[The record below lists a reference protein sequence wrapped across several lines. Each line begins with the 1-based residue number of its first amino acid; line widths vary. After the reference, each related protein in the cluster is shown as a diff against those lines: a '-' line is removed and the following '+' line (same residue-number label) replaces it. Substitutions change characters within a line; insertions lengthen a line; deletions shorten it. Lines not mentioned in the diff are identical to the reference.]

1 MKQGTDGVSESEIH
15 RRPKSVPDIAE
26 KVQSTLDK
34 GKSNSNHR
42 NSLGDSGGINL
53 ERPLRRPMPGPL
65 DPLRKNEGGEAAKS
79 LPHVVHMSIPEA
91 STRGEPLA
99 WQQRD
104 NGRKRSLV
112 SATWLARTALILTGL
127 ALAGIT
133 VGLYMQDGFSRS
145 LGFAGLLSAGYV
157 ALAFMLVRLRE
168 RKVEAEAALVENQ
181 LRFDMAFAGAR
192 CGIWDWDL
200 TANRVY
206 WSSAMFDMLGLRQP
220 SKRLSPSEIK
230 QLAHPEDVG
239 AIDDIIGA
247 ASRSSRS
254 YDTAFRL
261 RHADGSWVWVRAK
274 GQVWGGGRIA
284 GERLVGITIDITEQK
299 LAEARETDA
308 NDRLRDAIESIG
320 EAFALW
326 DNDNRLVT
334 ANSKFIEFLQIPEE
348 DIREGTTLEDVM
360 ELAGIGSDWPRA
372 GGLEE
377 SVWEIRLPGGRWLQI
392 SERPTYEGG
401 HVNVGTDITAIK
413 VQESALTTN
422 KSALEKTVRDLEAS
436 RLKLQHQA
444 RQLVD
449 LAEKY
454 AAEKT
459 RAETANRSK
468 SEFLANMSHEL
479 RTPLNAIIGFSEIME
494 GNMFGPLGSPKY
506 VEYAHDI
513 HSSGQHLLE
522 LINDILDMSKIE
534 AGRMTLEKQ
543 PTDLA
548 KVIDE
553 SLRLVSG
560 RAEIAAVKVLNE
572 ASALPQIDVD
582 KRAIKQVLLNLL
594 SNAIKF
600 TPAGGDIRIKSN
612 VLNDQ
617 IFLTVEDSGIGIPA
631 HALPKIGRPFEQV
644 ENQHSKKHKGTGL
657 GLALSRSL
665 VEMHGGTL
673 KIESTEGVGT
683 RVTFTLPL

>member
-1 MKQGTDGVSESEIH
+1 MH
-15 RRPKSVPDIAE
+15 RFPKSDPA
-26 KVQSTLDK
+26 TLDK
-34 GKSNSNHR
+34 GGPALDKGKFNSNHR
-42 NSLGDSGGINL
+42 ISMADSVGTSS
-53 ERPLRRPMPGPL
+53 ERPLRRSMPGPL
-65 DPLRKNEGGEAAKS
+65 DPSRQYEGGEAES
-79 LPHVVHMSIPEA
+79 GLPHVVQMSIPEA
-91 STRGEPLA
+91 STRADTLA
-99 WQQRD
+99 WQQRAVGR
-104 NGRKRSLV
+104 GRKPV
-112 SATWLARTALILTGL
+112 PAAWIARTVLALTGV
-127 ALAGIT
+127 ALGAIT
-133 VGLYMQDGFSRS
+133 VTLYVQDGFSRS
-145 LGFAGLLSAGYV
+145 LGFAGMLSVGYV
-157 ALAFMLVRLRE
+157 ALAYMLVHLRE
-168 RKVEAEAALVENQ
+168 RRVEAEAALVENQ

-230 QLAHPEDVG
+230 SLAHPDDAY

-247 ASRSSRS
+247 ASRPSRS

-274 GQVWGGGRIA
+274 GQVWGGGRIS

-299 LAEARETDA
+299 LAEAREHDA

-326 DNDNRLVT
+326 DDDNRLVT
-334 ANSKFIEFLQIPEE
+334 ANSKFIEFLQLPGEGIA
-348 DIREGTTLEDVM
+348 EGTTLEDVM
-360 ELAGIGSDWPRA
+360 AEAGIGSDWPRA

-392 SERPTYEGG
+392 SERPTKSGG
-401 HVNVGTDITAIK
+401 HVNVGTDITPIK

-454 AAEKT
+454 ASEKT
-459 RAETANRSK
+459 RAESANRSK

-494 GNMFGPLGSPKY
+494 ASMFGPLGSPKY
-506 VEYAHDI
+506 SEYAHDI

-548 KVIDE
+548 TVIDE

-560 RAEIAAVKVLNE
+560 RAEIASVKVLNE
-572 ASALPQIDVD
+572 AEALPRIEAD

-600 TPAGGDIRIKSN
+600 TPAGGDIRVRSAADDQN
-612 VLNDQ
+612 VS
-617 IFLTVEDSGIGIPA
+617 ISVEDSGIGIPA

-644 ENQHSKKHKGTGL
+644 ESQHSKKHKGTGL

-665 VEMHGGTL
+665 VELHGGSL

-683 RVTFTLPL
+683 RVTFTLPI

>member
-1 MKQGTDGVSESEIH
+1 MYRFSKTDPNGTRKG
-15 RRPKSVPDIAE
+15 
-26 KVQSTLDK
+26 QSTLDK
-34 GKSNSNHR
+34 VKPNLNHQNSSADSNGAGS
-42 NSLGDSGGINL
+42 
-53 ERPLRRPMPGPL
+53 ERPVRRVSPAPL
-65 DPLRKNEGGEAAKS
+65 DPARPLDGGEAGKS
-79 LPHVVHMSIPEA
+79 PPRNVQMSTPEA
-91 STRGEPLA
+91 TAQGKTAIWQSEPKAPLITSKWA
-99 WQQRD
+99 LRLT
-104 NGRKRSLV
+104 LV
-112 SATWLARTALILTGL
+112 LTGI
-127 ALAGIT
+127 ALGAIN
-133 VGLYMQDGFSRS
+133 VALYQQDGFSRA
-145 LGFAGLLSAGYV
+145 LGFAALLSLGYV
-157 ALAFMLVRLRE
+157 FLAAMLVSLRA
-168 RKVEAEAALVENQ
+168 RNARAEAALVENQ

-220 SKRLSPSEIK
+220 SKRLSPGEIK
-230 QLAHPEDVG
+230 QLTHPEDVS
-239 AIDDIIGA
+239 AIDEIIGA
-247 ASRSSRS
+247 ASRASRS

-261 RHADGSWVWVRAK
+261 RHAEGGYVWVRAK
-274 GQVWGGGRIA
+274 GQVWGGGRMA

-299 LAEARETDA
+299 LAEAREHDA

-326 DNDNRLVT
+326 DADNRLVT
-334 ANSKFIEFLQIPEE
+334 ANHKFAEFLQLPAHSIA
-348 DIREGTTLEDVM
+348 EGATLEQVM
-360 ELAGIGSDWPRA
+360 EEAGIGSDWPRA

-392 SERPTYEGG
+392 SERPTQAGG
-401 HVNVGTDITAIK
+401 HVNVGTDITPIK
-413 VQESALTTN
+413 VQESALTNN

-459 RAETANRSK
+459 RAESANRSK

-494 GNMFGPLGSPKY
+494 GGMFGPLGAPKY

-560 RAEIAAVKVLNE
+560 RAEIASVKVVDNSHDLPTLE
-572 ASALPQIDVD
+572 AD
-582 KRAIKQVLLNLL
+582 KRAIKQVMLNLL

-600 TPAGGDIRIKSN
+600 TPAGGTIEVESVTEPGMVAI
-612 VLNDQ
+612 
-617 IFLTVEDSGIGIPA
+617 TVADSGIGIPA

-644 ENQHSKKHKGTGL
+644 ESQHSKKHKGTGL

-673 KIESTEGVGT
+673 KIASTEGVGT
-683 RVTFTLPL
+683 QVTFTLPV

>member
-1 MKQGTDGVSESEIH
+1 MYRFSKTGSKADKKG
-15 RRPKSVPDIAE
+15 
-26 KVQSTLDK
+26 QSKLDK
-34 GKSNSNHR
+34 GKPNLNHR
-42 NSLGDSGGINL
+42 NSGVDSNGANA
-53 ERPLRRPMPGPL
+53 ERPVRRSAPAPL
-65 DPLRKNEGGEAAKS
+65 DTTRPHQGDEADSS
-79 LPHVVHMSIPEA
+79 LPHMAQMSIPDA
-91 STRGEPLA
+91 STRGEPVA
-99 WQQRD
+99 WQQVHKS
-104 NGRKRSLV
+104 KRSLV
-112 SATWLARTALILTGL
+112 SAKWGIRLTLVLTAI
-127 ALAGIT
+127 ALGAINIA
-133 VGLYMQDGFSRS
+133 LYQQDGFSRALGFSALLS
-145 LGFAGLLSAGYV
+145 LGYV
-157 ALAFMLVRLRE
+157 FLATMLVSLRA
-168 RKVEAEAALVENQ
+168 RNARAEAALIENQ

-220 SKRLSPSEIK
+220 SKRLSPGEIK
-230 QLAHPEDVG
+230 QLAHPDDVS

-247 ASRSSRS
+247 ASRASRS

-261 RHADGSWVWVRAK
+261 RHAEGGYVWVRAK
-274 GQVWGGGRIA
+274 GQVWGGGRMA

-299 LAEARETDA
+299 LAEAREHDA

-326 DNDNRLVT
+326 DADNRLVT
-334 ANSKFIEFLQIPEE
+334 ANHKFAEFLQLPVQAIA
-348 DIREGTTLEDVM
+348 EGATLEQVM
-360 ELAGIGSDWPRA
+360 EEAGIGSDWPRA

-392 SERPTYEGG
+392 SERPTQAGG

-459 RAETANRSK
+459 RAESANRSK

-494 GNMFGPLGSPKY
+494 GGMFGPLGAPKY

-543 PTDLA
+543 TTDLSR
-548 KVIDE
+548 VIDE

-560 RAEIAAVKVLNE
+560 RAEIASVKVIDDTHDLPDVE
-572 ASALPQIDVD
+572 AD

-600 TPAGGDIRIKSN
+600 TPVGGDIHVTSSTSDRMVTIS
-612 VLNDQ
+612 VTD
-617 IFLTVEDSGIGIPA
+617 TGIGIPA

-644 ENQHSKKHKGTGL
+644 ESQHSKKHKGTGL

-683 RVTFTLPL
+683 KVSFTLPV

>member
-1 MKQGTDGVSESEIH
+1 MSLPSESQMY
-15 RRPKSVPDIAE
+15 RSAKSGEPA
-26 KVQSTLDK
+26 LDK
-34 GKSNSNHR
+34 GRAGPNHR
-42 NSLGDSGGINL
+42 HASTDSLGTAADRSG
-53 ERPLRRPMPGPL
+53 RRPVPGPL
-65 DPLRKNEGGEAAKS
+65 EPRAAGAQEADSAS
-79 LPHVVHMSIPEA
+79 PEMVQSSMSDA
-91 STRGEPLA
+91 STRTESPA
-99 WQQRD
+99 WQRA
-104 NGRKRSLV
+104 RRRPSLPAGLMARV
-112 SATWLARTALILTGL
+112 TVAIASVALLAVDVALYL
-127 ALAGIT
+127 
-133 VGLYMQDGFSRS
+133 QDGFSRA
-145 LGFAGLLSAGYV
+145 LGFAALLSVGYI
-157 ALAFMLVRLRE
+157 ALALTLVRLRE
-168 RKVEAEAALVENQ
+168 RKAEAEAALVENQ

-206 WSSAMFDMLGLRQP
+206 WSAAMFDMLGLRQP
-220 SKRLSPSEIK
+220 SKRLSPAEIK
-230 QLAHPEDVG
+230 SLAHPDDAQ
-239 AIDDIIGA
+239 AIDEIIGA
-247 ASRSSRS
+247 ASRPSRS

-261 RHADGSWVWVRAK
+261 RHADGSWVWVNAK
-274 GQVWGGGRIA
+274 GQVWGGGRMA

-299 LAEARETDA
+299 LAEAREREAT
-308 NDRLRDAIESIG
+308 DRLVDAIESIG

-326 DNDNRLVT
+326 DHDNRLVT
-334 ANSKFIEFLQIPEE
+334 ANSKFVEFLNLPQGGIASGAALDE
-348 DIREGTTLEDVM
+348 VM
-360 ELAGIGSDWPRA
+360 AEAGIGADWPRA

-377 SVWEIRLPGGRWLQI
+377 CVWEIRLPSGRWLQI
-392 SERPTYEGG
+392 SERPTQSGG

-413 VQESALTTN
+413 GQESALTQN

-459 RAETANRSK
+459 RAEAANRSK

-479 RTPLNAIIGFSEIME
+479 RTPLNAIIGFSEMME
-494 GNMFGPLGSPKY
+494 TGLFGPLGSPKY
-506 VEYAHDI
+506 TEYAHDI

-543 PTDLA
+543 PTDLST
-548 KVIDE
+548 VIEE

-560 RAEIAAVKVLNE
+560 RAEIASVKVVNE
-572 ASALPQIDVD
+572 VGALPKVEAD
-582 KRAIKQVLLNLL
+582 KRAIKQVMLNLL

-600 TPAGGDIRIKSN
+600 TPAGGTISVKGGADGAVVR
-612 VLNDQ
+612 LA
-617 IFLTVEDSGIGIPA
+617 VEDTGIGIPA

-644 ENQHSKKHKGTGL
+644 ESQHSKKHKGTGL

-665 VEMHGGTL
+665 VELHGGSL
-673 KIESTEGVGT
+673 SIESTEGVGT
-683 RVTFTLPL
+683 RVTFTLPV

>member
-1 MKQGTDGVSESEIH
+1 MHRFSKSDLAAQGKG
-15 RRPKSVPDIAE
+15 PPM
-26 KVQSTLDK
+26 LDK
-34 GKSNSNHR
+34 GRPNSNHR
-42 NSLGDSGGINL
+42 ISNNDSAEASA
-53 ERPLRRPMPGPL
+53 ERPVRRLMPGPL
-65 DPLRKNEGGEAAKS
+65 DSAKQIEEGVADTGP
-79 LPHVVHMSIPEA
+79 PHVVQMSIPEA
-91 STRGEPLA
+91 SIRAETMA
-99 WQQRD
+99 WQERTA
-104 NGRKRSLV
+104 GRNRSSMPSV
-112 SATWLARTALILTGL
+112 WIARTALVLSGL
-127 ALAGIT
+127 ALAAIAT
-133 VGLYMQDGFSRS
+133 ALYLQDGFSRA
-145 LGFAGLLSAGYV
+145 LGFAAMLSVGYV
-157 ALAFMLVRLRE
+157 VLAYLLVHLRE
-168 RKVEAEAALVENQ
+168 RRVDAETALVENQ

-230 QLAHPEDVG
+230 SLAHPEDVQ

-247 ASRSSRS
+247 ASRPSRS

-261 RHADGSWVWVRAK
+261 RHSDGSWVWVRAK
-274 GQVWGGGRIA
+274 GQVWGGGRIS

-299 LAEARETDA
+299 LAEAREHDA

-334 ANSKFIEFLQIPEE
+334 ANSKFAEFLQLPGDGIA
-348 DIREGTTLEDVM
+348 EGTTLEDVM
-360 ELAGIGSDWPRA
+360 AEAGIGSDWPRA

-392 SERPTYEGG
+392 SERPTNGGG
-401 HVNVGTDITAIK
+401 HVNVGTDITPIK

-459 RAETANRSK
+459 RAESANRSK

-494 GNMFGPLGSPKY
+494 ASMFGPLGSAKY

-522 LINDILDMSKIE
+522 LINDILDLSKIE

-548 KVIDE
+548 TVIEE

-560 RAEIAAVKVLNE
+560 RAEIASVKVLNE
-572 ASALPQIDVD
+572 ASALPHIEAD

-600 TPAGGDIRIKSN
+600 TPAGGIIRVHSMADSQNITIS
-612 VLNDQ
+612 
-617 IFLTVEDSGIGIPA
+617 VEDSGIGIPA

-644 ENQHSKKHKGTGL
+644 ESQHSKKHKGTGL

-665 VEMHGGTL
+665 VEMHGGSL

-683 RVTFTLPL
+683 RVTFTLPAE

>member
-1 MKQGTDGVSESEIH
+1 MA
-15 RRPKSVPDIAE
+15 AE
-26 KVQSTLDK
+26 RTV
-34 GKSNSNHR
+34 
-42 NSLGDSGGINL
+42 
-53 ERPLRRPMPGPL
+53 RRPMPGPL
-65 DPLRKNEGGEAAKS
+65 ERRPDGRDADGASPELVHQSMSDASMRSESPAWQKRPQRRS
-79 LPHVVHMSIPEA
+79 LPVTVM
-91 STRGEPLA
+91 
-99 WQQRD
+99 
-104 NGRKRSLV
+104 
-112 SATWLARTALILTGL
+112 ARTAVALTGA
-127 ALAGIT
+127 ALIGVDVAIY
-133 VGLYMQDGFSRS
+133 LEDGFSRALAFS
-145 LGFAGLLSAGYV
+145 GLLSAGYL
-157 ALAFMLVRLRE
+157 ALTYMLVRLRE
-168 RKVEAEAALVENQ
+168 RKAEAEAALVENQ

-220 SKRLSPSEIK
+220 SKRLSPAEIK
-230 QLAHPEDVG
+230 SLAHPDDAA
-239 AIDDIIGA
+239 AIDEIIGA
-247 ASRSSRS
+247 ASRASRS
-254 YDTAFRL
+254 YDTVFRL
-261 RHADGSWVWVRAK
+261 RHADGSWVWVNAK
-274 GQVWGGGRIA
+274 GQVWGGGRMA

-299 LAEARETDA
+299 LAEAREREAT
-308 NDRLRDAIESIG
+308 DRLVDAIESIG

-326 DNDNRLVT
+326 DHDNRLVT
-334 ANSKFIEFLQIPEE
+334 ANSKFAEFLNLHTESIAP
-348 DIREGTTLEDVM
+348 GATLEQVM
-360 ELAGIGSDWPRA
+360 ADAGIGSDWPRA

-377 SVWEIRLPGGRWLQI
+377 SVWEIRLPSGRWLQI
-392 SERPTYEGG
+392 SERPTQSGG

-413 VQESALTTN
+413 VQESALTQN

-459 RAETANRSK
+459 RAESANRSK

-479 RTPLNAIIGFSEIME
+479 RTPLNAIIGFSEMME
-494 GNMFGPLGSPKY
+494 TQMFGPLGSAKY
-506 VEYAHDI
+506 SEYAHDI
-513 HSSGQHLLE
+513 RSSGQHLLE

-543 PTDLA
+543 PTDLGV
-548 KVIDE
+548 VIEE

-560 RAEIAAVKVLNE
+560 RAEIASVKVVNE
-572 ASALPQIDVD
+572 VGALPKVDAD

-600 TPAGGDIRIKSN
+600 TPAGGTITVRGGTQGHAVALS
-612 VLNDQ
+612 
-617 IFLTVEDSGIGIPA
+617 VEDTGIGIPA

-644 ENQHSKKHKGTGL
+644 ESQHSKKHKGTGL

-665 VEMHGGTL
+665 VELHGGSL
-673 KIESTEGVGT
+673 AIESTEGVGT
-683 RVTFTLPL
+683 RVTFTLPA

>member
-1 MKQGTDGVSESEIH
+1 MH
-15 RRPKSVPDIAE
+15 RIPKSEGETLANGQTP
-26 KVQSTLDK
+26 LDK

-42 NSLGDSGGINL
+42 ISFGDSGGIRA
-53 ERPLRRPMPGPL
+53 ERPVRRTSPAPL
-65 DPLRKNEGGEAAKS
+65 DMTRSGDGPKGES
-79 LPHVVHMSIPEA
+79 RQPHMVQMSIPEA

-99 WQQRD
+99 WQQRELAP
-104 NGRKRSLV
+104 RRSFISSTWVARSALV
-112 SATWLARTALILTGL
+112 LTGI
-127 ALAGIT
+127 ALFGIT
-133 VGLYMQDGFSRS
+133 AYLYMQEGFSRP
-145 LGFAGLLSAGYV
+145 LFFAGGLSVGYV
-157 ALAFMLVRLRE
+157 ALATLLVRLRE
-168 RKVEAEAALVENQ
+168 SKKAAEAALVENQ

-230 QLAHPEDVG
+230 QLAHPEDVS

-247 ASRSSRS
+247 ASRPSRS

-274 GQVWGGGRIA
+274 GQVWGGGRIS

-299 LAEARETDA
+299 LAEAREHGA

-334 ANSKFIEFLQIPEE
+334 ANSKFIEFLQLPDQSIA
-348 DIREGTTLEDVM
+348 EGTTLEDVM
-360 ELAGIGSDWPRA
+360 ALAGIGTDWPRA

-392 SERPTYEGG
+392 SERPTSEGG

-459 RAETANRSK
+459 RAESANRSK

-494 GNMFGPLGSPKY
+494 GGMFGPLGSPKY

-560 RAEIAAVKVLNE
+560 RAEIADVKVIN
-572 ASALPQIDVD
+572 ASTALPEIESD

-600 TPAGGDIRIKSN
+600 TPAGGDIRIESGASDEM
-612 VLNDQ
+612 VTLS
-617 IFLTVEDSGIGIPA
+617 VVDSGIGIPA

-644 ENQHSKKHKGTGL
+644 ESQHSKKHKGTGL

-683 RVTFTLPL
+683 RVTFTLPK

>member
-1 MKQGTDGVSESEIH
+1 MYRT
-15 RRPKSVPDIAE
+15 PKIEPDQAAS
-26 KVQSTLDK
+26 VQSTLDN
-34 GKSNSNHR
+34 GRPNSNHR
-42 NSLGDSGGINL
+42 NSFGDSGVTGA
-53 ERPLRRPMPGPL
+53 ERAFRRPNPVPP
-65 DPLRKNEGGEAAKS
+65 DPARHSETSEAESGLR
-79 LPHVVHMSIPEA
+79 HVVQMSIPDA
-91 STRGEPLA
+91 SPRAEPLA
-99 WQQRD
+99 WQQRGPD
-104 NGRKRSLV
+104 ERRSLI
-112 SATWLARTALILTGL
+112 SATWVARTALII
-127 ALAGIT
+127 AGIALFAVT
-133 VGLYMQDGFSRS
+133 AALYLQDGFSRS
-145 LGFAGLLSAGYV
+145 LGFAAALSLGYV
-157 ALAFMLVRLRE
+157 ALATMLVRLRE

-206 WSSAMFDMLGLRQP
+206 WSSAMFDMLGMRQP
-220 SKRLSPSEIK
+220 AKRLSPSEIK
-230 QLAHPEDVG
+230 QLAHRDDMS

-247 ASRSSRS
+247 ASRPSRS

-261 RHADGSWVWVRAK
+261 RHTDGSWVWVRAK
-274 GQVWGGGRIA
+274 GQVWGGGRIS

-299 LAEARETDA
+299 LAEAREHGA

-334 ANSKFIEFLQIPEE
+334 ANSKFIEFLQLPDQSIA
-348 DIREGTTLEDVM
+348 EGTTLEDVM
-360 ELAGIGSDWPRA
+360 AQAGIGSDWPRA

-392 SERPTYEGG
+392 SERPTSEGG

-459 RAETANRSK
+459 RAESANRSK

-494 GNMFGPLGSPKY
+494 GGMFGPLGSPKY
-506 VEYAHDI
+506 VEYSHDI

-543 PTDLA
+543 STDLT

-560 RAEIAAVKVLNE
+560 RAEIASVKVTNH
-572 ASALPQIDVD
+572 AHALPQIDAD

-600 TPAGGDIRIKSN
+600 TPAGGDIR
-612 VLNDQ
+612 
-617 IFLTVEDSGIGIPA
+617 VESTSSDGMVTISVADSGIGIPA

-644 ENQHSKKHKGTGL
+644 ESQHSKKHKGTGL

-683 RVTFTLPL
+683 RVTVSLPI